1 MKTSWIIFF
10 AGMYAALNATAA
22 LIVKKK
28 LLTHK
33 INQFQDFIIFLFDPK
48 IAGAFVLILFSMFF
62 SMKALSLS
70 DFSFVIPITVSIN
83 FIFTILIGLFFF
95 NDELTS
101 ASYLGIILIFIG
113 ISLLAKSYGR

>member
-1 MKTSWIIFF
+1 MNTRWIIFF
-10 AGMYAALNATAA
+10 SGMYAVLNSIAA
-22 LIVKKK
+22 LIVKNK

-33 INQFQDFIIFLFDPK
+33 INQFQDFIIFLFDPW

-83 FIFTILIGLFFF
+83 FILTILIGVFFF
-95 NDELTS
+95 KDEFSS
-101 ASYLGIILIFIG
+101 ASYLGVILIFIG